1 MALTL
6 ITFGPLYWEPI
17 PGSKRGR
24 RLIADRPVYL
34 NGALLC
40 VLPLGLESDG
50 MSFPLG
56 VRLTWDDPWHV
67 RYEDGAWLHDGLLEL
82 QARGEIDLKKWQ
94 IDWLA
99 EGGWRTSGV
108 SALET
113 WIFTNAIR
121 TRR

>member
-1 MALTL
+1 MRL
-6 ITFGPLYWEPI
+6 ITFGPLHWEPVT
-17 PGSKRGR
+17 GSQRRR
-24 RLIADRPVYL
+24 RLTQARPVYL
-34 NGALLC
+34 NGFLLW
-40 VLPLGLESDG
+40 VLPVGLESDG

-56 VRLTWDDPWHV
+56 VRLTWDDPWHH

-82 QARGEIDLKKWQ
+82 LARGQIDLKKWQ

-99 EGGWRTSGV
+99 EGCWRTSGV

-113 WIFTNAIR
+113 WLFTNAVR